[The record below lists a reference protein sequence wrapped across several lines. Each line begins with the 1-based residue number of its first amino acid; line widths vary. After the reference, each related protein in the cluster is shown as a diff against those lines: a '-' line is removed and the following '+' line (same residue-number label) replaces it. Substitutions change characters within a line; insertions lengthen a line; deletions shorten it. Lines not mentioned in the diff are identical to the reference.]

1 MTDGEAR
8 FSSKM
13 ENDTS
18 ATHCR
23 RVFEEAC
30 QSTGVILTLSLL
42 PELNDTSAPGLYLLQ
57 SYRIKLI
64 VS

>member
-1 MTDGEAR
+1 MTDGED

-23 RVFEEAC
+23 RVYEEAARA
-30 QSTGVILTLSLL
+30 TGVILTLTLL

-57 SYRIKLI
+57 SCRIKLI
-64 VS
+64 VP